1 MPDNLPSDQK
11 LICPA
16 CFARD
21 IDPIMLRRDPD
32 NGEYYCIFCSYVAAD
47 KPAVVRFMQDLVKH
61 KYGID
66 RAGF

>member
-1 MPDNLPSDQK
+1 MPDDLPSDAK

-21 IDPIMLRRDPD
+21 VDPVMLRRDPD
-32 NGEYYCIFCSYVAAD
+32 NGEYYCIFCSYVAED
-47 KPAVVRFMQDLVKH
+47 KPAVVSFMKDLVQH

-66 RAGF
+66 REGF